1 MCFLFLCNENN
12 FFSNL
17 VLKILIIS
25 FLKMSPAKF
34 LSRVDVIL
42 EVTPTTYYCN
52 TNSFQVQIFLA
63 KAILRSV
70 MTGDVESW
78 RRANI
83 LRILIWTWDQG
94 QPWCHS
100 LLHVDTYYLL
110 MNLVMVY
117 FSADYGGRLTAIA
130 AVKSRR
136 NTVVVDNRN

>member
-1 MCFLFLCNENN
+1 MYGNFSVFKIFVVVFLCNENYFCN
-12 FFSNL
+12 NL
-17 VLKILIIS
+17 DLKILIIS

-83 LRILIWTWDQG
+83 LRILI
-94 QPWCHS
+94 
-100 LLHVDTYYLL
+100 
-110 MNLVMVY
+110 
-117 FSADYGGRLTAIA
+117 
-130 AVKSRR
+130 
-136 NTVVVDNRN
+136 

>member
-1 MCFLFLCNENN
+1 MYGNFSVFKIFVFFFFVTKTI

-83 LRILIWTWDQG
+83 LRILI
-94 QPWCHS
+94 
-100 LLHVDTYYLL
+100 
-110 MNLVMVY
+110 
-117 FSADYGGRLTAIA
+117 
-130 AVKSRR
+130 
-136 NTVVVDNRN
+136 